1 MNNTDSPNPID
12 DILDSRGLSIFMLI
26 LTLVILGF
34 LITNVVYFKRIAN
47 DPSTSASN
55 AKAAK
60 NLGWINIV
68 LAVALGIVVIYYL
81 FKSFTNKQTRNI
93 LYAEAG
99 QQVASVQNA
108 IPTLSGP
115 AIAVVNYNGKNISI
129 YRNSDGTYTNSSYP
143 GAVFTCDY
151 NNCDMNREFNTGK
164 TVNGNPVY
172 AQPTAAF
179 PTSATVKIVAGP
191 PQQSIGQ
198 VVPVVKN
205 PTNIPTSNIPIPSG
219 LRNSDVYTLVTK

>member
-115 AIAVVNYNGKNISI
+115 AIAVVNYNVKNISI
-129 YRNSDGTYTNSSYP
+129 FNIFIYCFRSNVLYKTYRCLLYPHWISKHRYCCLYT
-143 GAVFTCDY
+143 
-151 NNCDMNREFNTGK
+151 
-164 TVNGNPVY
+164 
-172 AQPTAAF
+172 
-179 PTSATVKIVAGP
+179 
-191 PQQSIGQ
+191 
-198 VVPVVKN
+198 
-205 PTNIPTSNIPIPSG
+205 
-219 LRNSDVYTLVTK
+219 